1 MIHPRIA
8 FLGIGLMGLPMARNL
23 LKAGFPVTVWN
34 RTRSKAEVLV
44 EEGATVAETPED
56 ALRQADLVI
65 TMLESGAIVEEVLF
79 GSGAVKALPKGALV
93 IDMSSIK
100 PREAQAH
107 AEQLRALGCRHLDAP
122 VSGGTLGAEAATL
135 AIMAGGEEADFAE
148 AEAVLKVL
156 GKPLRVGPHG
166 SGQLAKLANQM
177 IVGITIGAVA
187 EALQLAAA
195 GGADPALVREAI
207 RGGFAGSRILEV
219 HGERMLKRDFAA
231 RATAQVQ
238 LKDMNNALDA
248 AAGFDGHQLPITAQL
263 RDLYASLCKHGGA
276 GVDHSGLFLELER
289 INEKAEK
296 VRFP

>member
-23 LKAGFPVTVWN
+23 LQAGYPVTVWN
-34 RTRSKAEVLV
+34 RTRSKAEALLA
-44 EEGATVAETPED
+44 EGATLAEQPQ
-56 ALRQADLVI
+56 QAVRAADIVI
-65 TMLESGAIVEEVLF
+65 TMLENGAIVDAVLF
-79 GSGAVKALPKGALV
+79 GSGAADALRKGALV

-107 AEQLRALGCRHLDAP
+107 AQRLRELGCRHLDAP

-148 AEAVLKVL
+148 AEVVLKVL

-248 AAGFDGHQLPITAQL
+248 AAGFNDYRLPITAQL
-263 RDLYASLCKHGGA
+263 RDLYASLCGHGGA
-276 GVDHSGLFLELER
+276 GVDHSGLFLEIER
-289 INEKAEK
+289 VNEKMEK
-296 VRFP
+296 VRYP

>member
-1 MIHPRIA
+1 MQHNSPALPRVA

-23 LKAGFPVTVWN
+23 LKAGYPVTAWN
-34 RTRSKAEVLV
+34 RTRGKAEQLIVD
-44 EEGATVAETPED
+44 GAKVADSVD
-56 ALRQADLVI
+56 AAVRQADVVV
-65 TMLESGAIVEEVLF
+65 TMLENGTIVEAVLF
-79 GSGAVKALPKGALV
+79 GSGAASSLQKGTLV

-100 PREAQAH
+100 PREAQDH
-107 AEQLRALGCRHLDAP
+107 AARLQEMGCRHLDAP
-122 VSGGTLGAEAATL
+122 VSGGTLGAEAAAL
-135 AIMAGGEEADFAE
+135 AIMAGGDEADFSGAE
-148 AEAVLKVL
+148 PLLKVL

-207 RGGFAGSRILEV
+207 RGGFAGSRVLEV
-219 HGERMLKRDFAA
+219 HGERMLKRDFTA

-248 AAGFDGHQLPITAQL
+248 ASGFDDLQLPITA
-263 RDLYASLCKHGGA
+263 
-276 GVDHSGLFLELER
+276 
-289 INEKAEK
+289 
-296 VRFP
+296 

>member
-1 MIHPRIA
+1 MA

-23 LKAGFPVTVWN
+23 LKAGFPLTAWN
-34 RTRSKAEVLV
+34 RTRAKAEPLLAQ
-44 EEGATVAETPED
+44 GAALADTVAEAVRD
-56 ALRQADLVI
+56 ADVVI
-65 TMLESGAIVEEVLF
+65 TMLENGAIVDAVLF
-79 GSGAVKALPKGALV
+79 GSGAAQALPRGALV

-100 PREAQAH
+100 PAEAQEH
-107 AEQLRALGCRHLDAP
+107 ARRLAALGCRHIDAP

-135 AIMAGGEEADFAE
+135 AIMAGGQENDFARAAPLLE
-148 AEAVLKVL
+148 AL

-207 RGGFAGSRILEV
+207 RGGFAGSRILDV
-219 HGERMLKRDFAA
+219 HGERMISRDFTA

-238 LKDMNNALDA
+238 LKDMNNALDTA
-248 AAGFDGHQLPITAQL
+248 EKIGGVALPITAQL
-263 RDLYASLCKHGGA
+263 RDLFASLCAHGGA

-289 INEKAEK
+289 ANLKLDK